1 MLTDREQLLI
11 GMAFLGLI
19 LIVLIALLITTYIGA
34 L

>member
-19 LIVLIALLITTYIGA
+19 LIVLIALLIATYIGA